1 MYAYICNKIWLQNYC
16 FFPIYANFCE
26 KKCYQFVQKY
36 YQKSSFLLRISEIC
50 CTFAQKFQ
58 SVMKNTENEF
68 TGLIRFVEQK
78 DLILDKEICG
88 FSMKGVDMS
97 FPHVII
103 LLCLRGS
110 ATALYDMREVHIVK
124 NMLAVIMPGHL
135 LRPIDC
141 SDDFAYMRIAV
152 SSEILGEVKNHILGH
167 EYDVFHKSPTCQLTD
182 VQAVRVKALAEVLSA
197 IALHDMNE
205 LMLRRQ
211 MLQIQLAIAYEFI
224 HYYRRE
230 EDKRLDKTKYVDV
243 YNRFTD
249 LVVAHYKENRN
260 VSYYAA
266 LLDYDQQYF
275 TKLFR
280 KASGGVSP
288 LEWIQQYV
296 VTQAKLLMDANPK
309 QTVKETAYQLGFPT
323 TANFCRYFKRAA
335 GIYPQAYKERNNPK
349 AAE

>member
-1 MYAYICNKIWLQNYC
+1 MLPKIV
-16 FFPIYANFCE
+16 FFLHNSP
-26 KKCYQFVQKY
+26 
-36 YQKSSFLLRISEIC
+36 KSRI
-50 CTFAQKFQ
+50 FAPKNQV
-58 SVMKNTENEF
+58 VMKNIENEF

-78 DLILDKEICG
+78 DLVVEKEVCG
-88 FSMKGVDMS
+88 FAKKGVDMS
-97 FPHVII
+97 FPYVII
-103 LLCLRGS
+103 FLCLRGT
-110 ATALYDMREVHIVK
+110 ATALYDMREMHIVK

-135 LRPIDC
+135 IRPVDY
-141 SDDFAYMRIAV
+141 SDDFSFMRIAI

-167 EYDVFHKSPTCQLTD
+167 EYDVFHKFPNCQLTD
-182 VQAVRVKALAEVLSA
+182 VQAERVKALAEVLGA
-197 IALHDMNE
+197 IAQHDMNE

-230 EDKRLDKTKYVDV
+230 EDKRWDKSKYVDV

-249 LVVAHYKENRN
+249 LVVEHYKENRN
-260 VSYYAA
+260 VNYYAA

-275 TKLFR
+275 TKLFC

-323 TANFCRYFKRAA
+323 TANFCRYFKRAT
-335 GIYPQAYKERNNPK
+335 GIYPQAYKKLHEG
-349 AAE
+349 

>member
-1 MYAYICNKIWLQNYC
+1 MAKKI
-16 FFPIYANFCE
+16 
-26 KKCYQFVQKY
+26 
-36 YQKSSFLLRISEIC
+36 
-50 CTFAQKFQ
+50 T
-58 SVMKNTENEF
+58 KNIENEF
-68 TGLIRFVEQK
+68 TGQVRFVEQK
-78 DLILDKEICG
+78 DLVVEKEVCG
-88 FSMKGVDMS
+88 FTRKGVDMS
-97 FPHVII
+97 FPYVII

-110 ATALYDMREVHIVK
+110 ATALYDMREMRVEK
-124 NMLAVIMPGHL
+124 DTLAVIMPMHIM
-135 LRPIDC
+135 RPLDN
-141 SDDFAYMRIAV
+141 SEDFAYMCIAI

-167 EYDVFHKSPTCQLTD
+167 EYDVFHKSPSCQLTD
-182 VQAVRVKALAEVLSA
+182 VQAQRVKALAEVLSA
-197 IALHDMNE
+197 IAQHDTNE

-260 VSYYAA
+260 VNYYAA

-280 KASGGVSP
+280 KLSGGVSP

-296 VTQAKLLMDANPK
+296 ATQAKLLIDADPK
-309 QTVKETAYQLGFPT
+309 QTIKEVAYQLGFPS
-323 TANFCRYFKRAA
+323 TANFCRYFLRAT
-335 GIYPQAYKERNNPK
+335 GIYPQQYKDRENK
-349 AAE
+349 

>member
-1 MYAYICNKIWLQNYC
+1 MVIGVCLRWGTPIINYY
-16 FFPIYANFCE
+16 FMR
-26 KKCYQFVQKY
+26 K
-36 YQKSSFLLRISEIC
+36 
-50 CTFAQKFQ
+50 
-58 SVMKNTENEF
+58 TENDI
-68 TGLIRFVEQK
+68 TSLIHFVEQK
-78 DLILDKEICG
+78 DLVLEKEVCG
-88 FSMKGVDMS
+88 FAVKGVDMS
-97 FPHVII
+97 FPHLII
-103 LLCLRGS
+103 LLCLRGT

-124 NMLAVIMPGHL
+124 NMLSVIMPGHI
-135 LRPIDC
+135 LRPMNY

-167 EYDVFHKSPTCQLTD
+167 EYDVFHKSPNCQLTD
-182 VQAVRVKALAEVLSA
+182 VQAERVKALAEVLSA
-197 IALHDMNE
+197 IAQHDMNE

-230 EDKRLDKTKYVDV
+230 EDKRWDKSKYVDV

-260 VSYYAA
+260 VNYYAS

-296 VTQAKLLMDANPK
+296 VTQAKLLIDANPK
-309 QTVKETAYQLGFPT
+309 RTIKETAYELGFHS
-323 TANFCRYFKRAA
+323 TAEFCRYFRRAA
-335 GIYPQAYKERNNPK
+335 GIYPQAYRSSK
-349 AAE
+349 AIRKK

>member
-1 MYAYICNKIWLQNYC
+1 M
-16 FFPIYANFCE
+16 
-26 KKCYQFVQKY
+26 KK
-36 YQKSSFLLRISEIC
+36 SE
-50 CTFAQKFQ
+50 TD
-58 SVMKNTENEF
+58 F
-68 TGLIRFVEQK
+68 TGLIRFIEQK
-78 DLILDKEICG
+78 DLVLDKEICG
-88 FSMKGVDMS
+88 FARKGIDMS

-110 ATALYDMREVHIVK
+110 ATALYDMREMHIVK
-124 NMLAVIMPGHL
+124 NMLTVLMPGHL
-135 LRPIDC
+135 IRPIDC
-141 SDDFAYMRIAV
+141 SDDFAYMRISI

-167 EYDVFHKSPTCQLTD
+167 EYDVFHKSPNCLLTD
-182 VQAVRVKALAEVLSA
+182 VQAERVKALAEVLSA
-197 IALHDMNE
+197 IAQHDMNE

-260 VSYYAA
+260 VNFYAT

-275 TKLFR
+275 TKLFC
-280 KASGGVSP
+280 KASGGVTP

-309 QTVKETAYQLGFPT
+309 QTIKETAYQLGFPT
-323 TANFCRYFKRAA
+323 TANFCRYFKRAT
-335 GIYPQAYKERNNPK
+335 GIYPQAYKEAQQSTPK
-349 AAE
+349 GPVE

>member
-1 MYAYICNKIWLQNYC
+1 
-16 FFPIYANFCE
+16 
-26 KKCYQFVQKY
+26 
-36 YQKSSFLLRISEIC
+36 
-50 CTFAQKFQ
+50 
-58 SVMKNTENEF
+58 MKNTDNEF

-78 DLILDKEICG
+78 DLVLEKEVCG
-88 FSMKGVDMS
+88 FAMKGVDMS

-110 ATALYDMREVHIVK
+110 ATGLYDMREMHIVK
-124 NMLAVIMPGHL
+124 NTLTIIMPGHL
-135 LRPIDC
+135 IRPVDC
-141 SDDFAYMRIAV
+141 SDDFAYMRIAI

-167 EYDVFHKSPTCQLTD
+167 EYDVFHKSPNCQLTD
-182 VQAVRVKALAEVLSA
+182 VQAERVKALAEVLSA
-197 IALHDMNE
+197 IAQHDMNE

-211 MLQIQLAIAYEFI
+211 MLQIQLAIGYEFI

-230 EDKRLDKTKYVDV
+230 EDKRWDKTKYVDV

-260 VSYYAA
+260 VNYYAA

-275 TKLFR
+275 TKLFC

-296 VTQAKLLMDANPK
+296 VTQAKLIMDANPK

-323 TANFCRYFKRAA
+323 TANFCRYFKRAT
-335 GIYPQAYKERNNPK
+335 GIYPQTYKEATSTPHL
-349 AAE
+349 AH

>member
-1 MYAYICNKIWLQNYC
+1 
-16 FFPIYANFCE
+16 
-26 KKCYQFVQKY
+26 
-36 YQKSSFLLRISEIC
+36 
-50 CTFAQKFQ
+50 
-58 SVMKNTENEF
+58 MKNKGNDF
-68 TGLIRFVEQK
+68 SGLIRFVEQK
-78 DLILDKEICG
+78 DLVLEKEVCG
-88 FSMKGVDMS
+88 FAMKGVDMS

-110 ATALYDMREVHIVK
+110 ATALYDMREARIVK

-167 EYDVFHKSPTCQLTD
+167 EYDVFHKSPTCQLTE
-182 VQAVRVKALAEVLSA
+182 VQAERVRALAEVLSA
-197 IALHDMNE
+197 IAQHDMNE

-230 EDKRLDKTKYVDV
+230 EDKRQTDVKLADV

-260 VSYYAA
+260 VNYYAA
-266 LLDYDQQYF
+266 LMDYDPQYF
-275 TKLFR
+275 SKLFR
-280 KASGGVSP
+280 QLSGGIAP

-309 QTVKETAYQLGFPT
+309 QTIKETAHQLGFPT
-323 TANFCRYFKRAA
+323 TANFCRYFKRAT
-335 GIYPQAYKERNNPK
+335 GIYPQAYKEQTISMHQSLL
-349 AAE
+349 

>member
-1 MYAYICNKIWLQNYC
+1 
-16 FFPIYANFCE
+16 
-26 KKCYQFVQKY
+26 
-36 YQKSSFLLRISEIC
+36 
-50 CTFAQKFQ
+50 
-58 SVMKNTENEF
+58 MKNTENDF

-78 DLILDKEICG
+78 DLVLEKEVCG
-88 FSMKGVDMS
+88 FAKKGVDVS

-103 LLCLRGS
+103 FLCLRGS
-110 ATALYDMREVHIVK
+110 ATVLYDMREMRVEKDTLTI
-124 NMLAVIMPGHL
+124 IMPGHL

-152 SSEILGEVKNHILGH
+152 SSDILGEVKNHILGH

-182 VQAVRVKALAEVLSA
+182 VQAERVKALAEVLSA
-197 IALHDMNE
+197 IAQHDE

-211 MLQIQLAIAYEFI
+211 MLQIQLAIAYEFV

-230 EDKRLDKTKYVDV
+230 EDKRWDKTKYVDV

-249 LVVAHYKENRN
+249 LVVEHYKENRN
-260 VSYYAA
+260 VNYYAS

-275 TKLFR
+275 TKLFC

-309 QTVKETAYQLGFPT
+309 QTIKETAYQLGFPT

-335 GIYPQAYKERNNPK
+335 GIYPQAYKQNC
-349 AAE
+349 